1 MVAYKGTM
9 IPLKGIQNA
18 GFDFCDGVAFMT
30 RQVMLL
36 TVACS
41 LIGRCDVNNC
51 LENSAK

>member
-41 LIGRCDVNNC
+41 LLTSHLPINC